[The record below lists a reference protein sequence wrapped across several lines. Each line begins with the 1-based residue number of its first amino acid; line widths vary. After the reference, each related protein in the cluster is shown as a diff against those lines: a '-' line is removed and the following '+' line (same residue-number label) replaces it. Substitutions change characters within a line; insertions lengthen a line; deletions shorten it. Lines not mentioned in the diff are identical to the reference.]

1 LAMISIVKSCLHC
14 SLWSW
19 TYWLLHWKHW
29 FSWWHFAT
37 TASVSFRID
46 DNLLPTD
53 DVDTAE
59 CCDVPN
65 VLVTGF
71 VKEHVIVRVVACAG
85 GARHFS

>member
-1 LAMISIVKSCLHC
+1 
-14 SLWSW
+14 
-19 TYWLLHWKHW
+19 
-29 FSWWHFAT
+29 
-37 TASVSFRID
+37 
-46 DNLLPTD
+46 LLPTD

-85 GARHFS
+85 GAKHFS